1 MKKRNT
7 LLAVILLL
15 GVITLGIGY
24 AAVTKTFT
32 VNGTANVSGLE
43 EDAFNVH
50 YTGTPAVAGEGTTT
64 ANHDNDK
71 TATMEVTLTNVGDAA
86 SATFTIVNENETG
99 INASVL
105 ADTLKVV
112 DSNNEVWSAASSEYF
127 EVAVTGL
134 DAKELAPNDTE
145 EFTVTVTLKKASVE
159 GVTGEKF
166 TVTFDTVSVDA

>member
-64 ANHDNDK
+64 ANHDSDV
-71 TATMEVTLTNVGDAA
+71 TATMDVTLTNVGDAA
-86 SATFTIVNENETG
+86 SATFTIVNESDNG

-105 ADTLKVV
+105 ADTLTIT
-112 DSNNEVWSAASSEYF
+112 DSTGAVWSETSSEYF
-127 EVAVTGL
+127 EVEVTGL
-134 DAKELAPNDTE
+134 EDKELAKGDTE
-145 EFTVTVTLKKASVE
+145 DFTVTVTLKKASVE
-159 GVTGEKF
+159 EVTGEKF